1 MIPKYL
7 RIRTSALHRLREL
20 LLKRQKE
27 SKAGVDKT
35 LDRDIALV
43 RNGVFPEDYS
53 QQELMEEVEK
63 AQSLSNDPLTFTEL
77 MSFNT
82 YFEMH
87 PEKVC
92 GQQQISSSR
101 DFPVTIAG
109 TKEDVEKAIDQTLE
123 SKNNMELE
131 AEALELELNLF
142 EL

>member
-7 RIRTSALHRLREL
+7 RSRTAALHRLREL

-27 SKAGVDKT
+27 SKTGADKT

-43 RNGVFPEDYS
+43 RNGVFSEGYS
-53 QQELMEEVEK
+53 QKELVEEVK
-63 AQSLSNDPLTFTEL
+63 KSQTFSNDPLTFTEL

-82 YFEMH
+82 YFEMN

-101 DFPVTIAG
+101 DFPVNITG
-109 TKEDVEKAIDQTLE
+109 TKEDVETAVDRTVG

-131 AEALELELNLF
+131 AEALELELNL
-142 EL
+142 LTL

>member
-1 MIPKYL
+1 MPKYL
-7 RIRTSALHRLREL
+7 RIRTAALHRLRDL
-20 LLKRQKE
+20 LLKRQKN
-27 SKAGVDKT
+27 AATGADKT

-43 RNGVFPEDYS
+43 RNGVFPEGYS
-53 QQELMEEVEK
+53 QKELVEEVEK
-63 AQSLSNDPLTFTEL
+63 AQSFSNDPLTFTEL

-109 TKEDVEKAIDQTLE
+109 TKEDVEKAIDRTLG

>member
-7 RIRTSALHRLREL
+7 RSRTAALHRLREV
-20 LLKRQKE
+20 LLKRQKV
-27 SKAGVDKT
+27 ATTGIDKT

-53 QQELMEEVEK
+53 QQELMKDVEK
-63 AQSLSNDPLTFTEL
+63 TQSLSNDPLTFTEL

-82 YFEMH
+82 YFEMN

-101 DFPVTIAG
+101 DFPVTITG
-109 TKEDVEKAIDQTLE
+109 TKEDVEKAIDQTLG
-123 SKNNMELE
+123 SKNNIELE
-131 AEALELELNLF
+131 AEALESELNLF